1 MLTVSKQYGNFNAI
15 HMELTSGLFTKPHQL
30 ILNFMAKTK
39 YTIICKTILEK
50 KNKGQMPT

>member
-15 HMELTSGLFTKPHQL
+15 HMELTSGLFTKLHQL
-30 ILNFMAKTK
+30 ILNFTVKTK
-39 YTIICKTILEK
+39 YTIICKAILEK